1 MAELNFPNFAD
12 AYARGT
18 AQGADRRNDRQ
29 QQDDRA
35 NLRGLAPGVIAG
47 DPNALQAAAVINP
60 EAAQQYQGVGDAQLR
75 RLKGAIDY
83 MDNAKKTGNMQAVEA
98 AWRQVRPYLSQNSPA
113 GMEPPETFAEAEPKM
128 EEARVKIAM
137 ATQGGANTPVQ
148 STRVGADGFYYT
160 VDRMGN
166 WTNSGV
172 KADPKTQFRDQP
184 GMAPGIVDLR
194 AGTISPVTEVGSA
207 PPVNDAP
214 PMGAPRIGTVDD
226 SDPVAARLMA
236 FSQKLQQMGLTP
248 EQQQALL
255 TEFEGQQNVVSVPD
269 GAGAPAQARGLAA
282 ARPLMTPAQEQQM
295 QLSQQANAR
304 AEEANQ
310 RAAQA
315 AQQSQRG
322 NAPAGFRFKPDGT
335 LEPIPGG
342 PKPAGTVA
350 TEGERKSATLL
361 ARLTGSLA
369 QLEQAVQEDPS
380 AASPNLLAAG
390 VGSVLGGTA
399 ANAITPANRQ
409 RVEAAQL
416 DILDA
421 ALTLGTGAAY
431 TREQLEG
438 YRKSYFPQIGD
449 SQSTIADKQARLNNV
464 IAAARIAAGRAA
476 PAQSET
482 KTYTVGQTVEHN
494 GKVYRVVGG
503 DPADPDLE
511 EVR

>member
-35 NLRGLAPGVIAG
+35 SLRGLAPSVIAG

-214 PMGAPRIGTVDD
+214 PMGAPRLGTVDD

-269 GAGAPAQARGLAA
+269 NQPAQSGLAA

-295 QLSQQANAR
+295 QLSQQANTR

-322 NAPAGFRFKPDGT
+322 NAPAGFRFKPDDT

-369 QLEQAVQEDPS
+369 QLEQAVAEDPS

-449 SQSTIADKQARLNNV
+449 SPSTIADKQARLNNV

-476 PAQSET
+476 PAQQDASQRQIKRT
-482 KTYTVGQTVEHN
+482 GTLNGRKVVQYTDGTTE
-494 GKVYRVVGG
+494 Y
-503 DPADPDLE
+503 AD
-511 EVR
+511 